1 MKNEARKPLAPGFG
15 VLLNILNIPQLRD
28 KRYITTDTLESDVDD
43 EGISLAQD
51 LARNTLGVRSEVL
64 GDVVVDGLEI
74 GPSAGSR

>member
-51 LARNTLGVRSEVL
+51 LARNKLGVRSEVL